1 MLAQAEDTVERLDAG
16 LVTSEVTECR
26 SALTAI
32 SGEPKQTTRCR
43 IAAKASASA
52 DGADV
57 RPAPMRQTLAINRV
71 RRMAMPSRRTRVW
84 ASASVTLALATA
96 GLANGAQAA
105 PPPVGMPVQLAPP
118 NACYSTT
125 AAGGC
130 AAFGES
136 RSISGAEPIAV
147 SGDGLNVYAGGD
159 NGGGAAF
166 SRGAG
171 GALSTLGGAGGFAGT
186 SFAVNGAG
194 LFVAFR
200 DSGSNNGAVE
210 ANARG
215 ADGKLTFVNE
225 VVDGCAIGKAHC
237 EENNNGLYD
246 VEGIAVAPNGERVY
260 AASQNGGGGTGGAL
274 TVFSRNAATQA
285 ITQLQCVP
293 QTLAAK
299 SGLCHEGTAF
309 AALEGAHSVAVSP
322 DGKFLYATGYFA
334 GSVMGFNIVQ
344 SGPNAG
350 KIGSAVNCLWGGA
363 SGECA
368 QTAGMSSPNG
378 IALSADGRD
387 VYVAMFNGGIT
398 ALRRDPLSGVLSFN
412 QCFTQGGGGGCAADA
427 ALVVGA
433 RDVVVSPDD
442 GSHVYLSGGSGING
456 YLRVYAR
463 DGLTGMLNPLGCI
476 SYLAI
481 PGCSTAAGMAN
492 ADKLAISPDGHNLYL
507 TAFEGG
513 DGEGAVA
520 AFRIQTAPSCQS
532 TSVGVL
538 AGSSASI
545 PLACTDEGGDPIIR
559 KIVTAPGKGTL
570 GVIDQAA
577 GTVTYTPAAG
587 FTGSDSFAFQASDGT
602 NESGPSS
609 VSLTVTAPAPPP
621 PGGSSPLTG
630 PPLATPHS
638 RILGLA
644 RRVLASKLNAFH
656 GNASGGH
663 PIARVEIALVR
674 LLGGAHVSAAK
685 RRSNARCLQLNGKGR
700 LDALKVVR
708 GRCAATH
715 FLLAKGTSKW
725 TFPLR
730 RRLPPG
736 SYVLV
741 SRATDTSGKRE
752 SVFSASLGNRVS
764 FTIR

>member
-1 MLAQAEDTVERLDAG
+1 MPTL
-16 LVTSEVTECR
+16 SR
-26 SALTAI
+26 S
-32 SGEPKQTTRCR
+32 TR
-43 IAAKASASA
+43 AF
-52 DGADV
+52 
-57 RPAPMRQTLAINRV
+57 
-71 RRMAMPSRRTRVW
+71 

-96 GLANGAQAA
+96 ALAGGAQAA
-105 PPPVGMPVQLAPP
+105 PPPAGMPVQLAPP
-118 NACYSTT
+118 NACYGTT

-130 AAFGES
+130 TAFEG
-136 RSISGAEPIAV
+136 RSISGAEPIAI
-147 SGDGLNVYAGGD
+147 SGDGLNVYAGGN
-159 NGGGAAF
+159 NGGSGFAF

-171 GALSTLGGAGGFAGT
+171 GALSAIGGAGGFAGT

-200 DSGSNNGAVE
+200 DSGNNNGAVQ

-225 VVDGCAIGKAHC
+225 VVDGCAISKAHC
-237 EENNNGLYD
+237 AENNNGLYD

-260 AASQNGGGGTGGAL
+260 AASENGGGGAGGAL

-293 QTLAAK
+293 QTLAAT

-350 KIGSAVNCLWGGA
+350 KIASAVNCLWGGA
-363 SGECA
+363 TGECA

-378 IALSADGRD
+378 IALSPDGRD

-398 ALRRDPLSGVLSFN
+398 ALRRDPVSGVLSFD

-433 RDVVVSPDD
+433 RDVVVSPD

-456 YLRVYAR
+456 YLRAYAR
-463 DGLTGMLNPLGCI
+463 DGLTGTLSPLGCLT
-476 SYLAI
+476 YLAI

-492 ADKLAISPDGHNLYL
+492 TDKLAISPDGRNLYL

-520 AFRIQTAPSCQS
+520 AFRIQTAPSCQG

-545 PLACTDEGGDPIIR
+545 PLACTDEGGDPIVR

-570 GVIDQAA
+570 GGIDQAT

-602 NESGPSS
+602 NESAPAS
-609 VSLTVTAPAPPP
+609 VSLTVTATS
-621 PGGSSPLTG
+621 PGGGS
-630 PPLATPHS
+630 PPLAGPHS
-638 RILGLA
+638 RILALA
-644 RRVLASKLNAFH
+644 RSVRASKLTSFR
-656 GNASGGH
+656 GSASGGRRL
-663 PIARVEIALVR
+663 ARVEIALVR

-685 RRSNARCLQLNGKGR
+685 RKSKARCWQLNGKGR
-700 LDALKVVR
+700 LDTLKVIR
-708 GRCAATH
+708 GRCAAPH

-725 TFPLR
+725 TFRLR

-736 SYVLV
+736 SYVLM

-752 SVFSASLGNRVS
+752 SAFSASLGNRLS
-764 FTIR
+764 FSVR